1 MRYAILVKGPLV
13 ISHEKEEI
21 EPPEWGVLAYR
32 NTKEECEL
40 AAKNV
45 RRIWNVEAICVP
57 VSDPRVKEYLEYTRK
72 LREYIRKRKSSG
84 RKH

>member
-1 MRYAILVKGPLV
+1 MKYAVLIKGPLV
-13 ISHEKEEI
+13 TSHKKEEV

-57 VSDPRVKEYLEYTRK
+57 ESDPRVKEYLEYIRK
-72 LREYIRKRKSSG
+72 LKEYIRRRKSG
-84 RKH
+84 RRH